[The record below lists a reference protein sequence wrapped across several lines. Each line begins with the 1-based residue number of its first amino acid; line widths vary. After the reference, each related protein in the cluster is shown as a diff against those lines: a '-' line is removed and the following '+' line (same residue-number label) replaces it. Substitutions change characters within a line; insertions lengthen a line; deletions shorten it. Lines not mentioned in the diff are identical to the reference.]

1 MTNEMIIQIAQGKLK
16 SLNPLSCRLFGK
28 NEMKQAQI
36 KMLSCLTHRIGV
48 VRKDN

>member
-36 KMLSCLTHRIGV
+36 KMPILSANRIGG
-48 VRKDN
+48 VRKDI

>member
-28 NEMKQAQI
+28 MK
-36 KMLSCLTHRIGV
+36 
-48 VRKDN
+48 

>member
-36 KMLSCLTHRIGV
+36 KMPILSDPQDRLRP
-48 VRKDN
+48 